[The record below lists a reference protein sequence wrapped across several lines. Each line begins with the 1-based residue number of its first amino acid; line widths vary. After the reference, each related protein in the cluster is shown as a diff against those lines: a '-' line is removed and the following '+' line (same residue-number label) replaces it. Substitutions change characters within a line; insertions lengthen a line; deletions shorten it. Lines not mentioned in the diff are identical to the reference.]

1 MKTYQFRRSL
11 WTATLLTALLGVTA
25 SAAPPVVK
33 TVPWLANNPLVAHPT
48 YTGKTITLKGTCDR
62 TGLKWIWDFGDGSPI
77 ATGTISDHYAVEA
90 THAYTAAAGTV
101 FTARLTVQDLGT
113 GETGTATYFVE
124 VEPKSLEVEANV
136 AIDEGLWYLHKA
148 QTRSDSAGID
158 YGSWASSKYGGY
170 ANLNYAAL
178 NAANINALEVNGH
191 SEGGPATNPYT
202 ETVRRGLHTLMT
214 QLATMAIGAQTK
226 GNPDTNGNGYAVVTS
241 TTDSRYYQG
250 GMIMDALV
258 ATGTPLA
265 VTTTGT
271 ASSGANPGILGRT
284 YRDILQDMV
293 DGYAWAQSDGTGT
306 VGGGWRYSA
315 HEAPDNS
322 ACQWA
327 AIGMAAA
334 ERATAQQPLW
344 ALTVPQWVKDWNK
357 VWLTYSQAADG
368 SFGYT
373 SPGYFVWGPYATTPS
388 GMVQMAW
395 NGLGRGT
402 VGSPSW
408 DKVETYTRDRF
419 GYTGGATA
427 AIKGNYYGLFS
438 FTKSMLLTP
447 ADPLNPLGGPIVM
460 LKSQTAGVPPI
471 NWYAAE
477 VAKGDPTDGVART
490 LIGGQTAPGYWYGNN
505 YYSTQYPFETAW
517 AITML
522 RRTLPDVA
530 GGPVAV
536 ASSVANPAVAGQVIT
551 FRGSDSYQQDG
562 TRNIVRWDW
571 DLDND
576 GTFDVSGP
584 IITRTFGSVGNYL
597 VKLRVT
603 DDSVPPRTAD
613 TILTVVVSTPPL
625 APTAFAGGPYVFC
638 PQAKPWFLNGL
649 GSVNPDEGGK
659 EIGCATCPG
668 DTIKEY
674 AWDLDGDLDYNDA
687 FGATPDLTAYF
698 TAAGPGSYL
707 VQLRVTDST
716 RAAYPSS
723 TYNDLTDTDTAQV
736 IVLGP
741 TDPDCS
747 CVTLTGTASGKSV
760 VLSWTAFP
768 GASYYS
774 IYRSTVASGP
784 YAWIQSSPLLT
795 VTDSSV
801 AVNVPYYYV
810 VRPAALNGDEL
821 CQSNEV
827 TATPACP
834 PTVTSTPSQKI
845 SNNARYYRELKA
857 ASACYGVDELDIY
870 VGDTLNAG
878 FVAGPF
884 KSGDVVRLTTGQ
896 AASTLNPGYSG
907 MAGIITVKGKA
918 TVWALDPLDITGPII
933 ISP

>member
-1 MKTYQFRRSL
+1 MKTNQFRRSL
-11 WTATLLTALLGVTA
+11 WTATLLTALLGVNA

-33 TVPWLANNPLVAHPT
+33 TVPWLANNPLVAHPS

-62 TGLKWIWDFGDGSPI
+62 TGANVKWIWDFGDGSAV
-77 ATGTISDHYAVEA
+77 ATGTNPDAYAVEA

-113 GETGTATYFVE
+113 GETGNAAYFVE
-124 VEPKSLEVEANV
+124 VEPKSLDVESNV

-148 QTRSDSAGID
+148 QTRSDAGGID
-158 YGSWASSKYGGY
+158 YGNWDSSKYGGY
-170 ANLNYAAL
+170 ANLGYAAL
-178 NAANINALEVNGH
+178 NASNIGAFEVNGH
-191 SEGGPATNPYT
+191 SETGPASNPYT
-202 ETVRRGLHTLMT
+202 ETVRRGLHSLMT
-214 QLATMAIGAQTK
+214 RLTTIAIGPQTK
-226 GNPDTNGNGYAVVTS
+226 GNPDTLANGYGVT
-241 TTDSRYYQG
+241 TATGEGNPYYQG
-250 GMIMDALV
+250 GMVMDALA

-265 VTTTGT
+265 VTVTGT
-271 ASSGANPGILGRT
+271 APSGANPGILGRT
-284 YRDILQDMV
+284 YKDIVQDML
-293 DGYAWAQSDGTGT
+293 DAYAWAQYDGAA
-306 VGGGWRYSA
+306 GGGWRYSA
-315 HEAPDNS
+315 NEAPDNS

-327 AIGMAAA
+327 AIGMSAA
-334 ERATAQQPLW
+334 ERKFG
-344 ALTVPQWVKDWNK
+344 LTVPAWVKDWNK
-357 VWLTYSQAADG
+357 TWLTYSQASDG

-373 SPGYFVWGPYATTPS
+373 SAGYFVWGPYATTPS

-395 NGLGRGT
+395 NGLGRGN

-419 GYTGGATA
+419 GNTGGATA

-460 LKSQTAGVPPI
+460 LQSKTAGVPPV

-477 VAKGDPTDGVART
+477 VSKGDPTDGVART
-490 LIGGQTAPGYWYGNN
+490 LINGQTGGYWYGHN
-505 YYSTQYPFETAW
+505 YDSRQYPFETAW

-522 RRTLPDVA
+522 RRTLPDEG

-536 ASSVANPAVAGQVIT
+536 AVSVANPAIAGQVVT

-562 TRNIVRWDW
+562 SKNIVGWDW

-576 GTFDVSGP
+576 GTFDASGP

-613 TILTVVVSTPPL
+613 TILTVVISTPPL

-638 PQAKPWFLNGL
+638 PQAKPWRLNGL

-659 EIGCATCPG
+659 ELGCATCPG

-674 AWDLDGDLDYNDA
+674 AWDLNGDQTYGDVL
-687 FGATPDLTAYF
+687 GATPDVTAYF
-698 TAAGPGSYL
+698 TGLGPGSYL
-707 VQLRVTDST
+707 VQLRVTDNT

-736 IVLGP
+736 IVLAP

-760 VLSWTAFP
+760 VLNWTAFP

-774 IYRSTVASGP
+774 IYRSTAASGP
-784 YAWIQSSPLLT
+784 YVWIQSSPLLT

-801 AVNVPYYYV
+801 SVNVPYFYV

-857 ASACYGVDELDIY
+857 ASACYAADTLRIY

-918 TVWALDPLDITGPII
+918 TVWALDPLDIAGPII